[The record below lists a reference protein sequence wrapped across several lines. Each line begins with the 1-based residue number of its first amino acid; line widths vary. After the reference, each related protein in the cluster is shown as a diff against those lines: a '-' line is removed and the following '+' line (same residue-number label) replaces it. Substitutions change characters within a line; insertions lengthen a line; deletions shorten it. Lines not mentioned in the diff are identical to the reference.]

1 MTFQIRAI
9 SIYNENGEIRTVQFQ
24 MGSLNIITGDSRRGK
39 SAILTIVDYC
49 LGSDEF
55 VIRGA
60 ALRNFVHVFALT
72 IVKDDEQLFVA
83 RPAPVGKAATNTT
96 FCVISQER
104 GAPPPDYANL
114 TFSMPLDIAK
124 KVLSRFTGIDPSVQL
139 PVARSPRQL
148 SPSVRHG
155 LFFCLQEQNE
165 VANQDLLFHGQM
177 DDYHRPAL
185 RAMLPYFLGA
195 VDPERAQL
203 EHRLKLLR
211 RQLTEQ
217 QQRLEAAQPFQHPSG
232 TAAGLHEE
240 AVEANLLGPVAD
252 GHRLSRDE
260 IVNRLRQAV
269 ETAVPEREPPAG
281 EDPLSALSATRR
293 DLRQAYSQ
301 TRVRISN
308 LKTIAMEKD
317 DFLGQ
322 VREQHARLATL
333 GLLRRSDPEMPTHDE
348 LCPVCGSRAPDSGE
362 ATQIMRRD
370 LERLDA
376 EIATIGDATPD
387 INARIAEEEN
397 TLTDLRAALAR
408 NQEEIEV
415 LGAGQRAAAQDDPL
429 HRAAVVRGRISLFLD
444 TMARNTQAPVED
456 RRLELATEIAS
467 LEEQLG
473 STVQEDLLSSF
484 LSLVN
489 QKIQAK
495 AVALELEH
503 HDEPI
508 RLDPRALTLIADT
521 RRGPV
526 KMPEMGSGHNY
537 LGYHIATMLSLHEWF
552 NEIGSP
558 VPRFLILDQPSQA
571 GFPDETRD
579 GGFGSARATLLN
591 LYETIQSSVESLAG
605 AFQVIVLEHADL
617 DDEPFRSA
625 VRARWRRSNGEAL
638 VPEHWITYDADE

>member
-9 SIYNENGEIRTVQFQ
+9 SIYNRDGEIRTVPFQ
-24 MGSLNIITGDSRRGK
+24 TGSLNIITGDSRRGK

-49 LGSDEF
+49 LGSDDF

-72 IVKDDEQLFVA
+72 IVKGDEQLFVA
-83 RPAPVGKAATNTT
+83 RPAPVGKAATNSTL
-96 FCVISQER
+96 CVISQAHE
-104 GAPPPDYANL
+104 APPPDYTNL
-114 TFSMPLDIAK
+114 TFSMPLDVAK
-124 KVLSRFTGIDPSVQL
+124 KVLSKFTGIDPSVQL

-177 DDYHRPAL
+177 DDFHRPAL

-203 EHRLKLLR
+203 EHRLRLLR

-217 QQRLEAAQPFQHPSG
+217 QERLAAARPFQHASG
-232 TAAGLHEE
+232 TAAGLHGE
-240 AVEANLLGPVAD
+240 AVEVNLLTPAPAG
-252 GHRLSRDE
+252 RLLSNDE
-260 IVNRLRQAV
+260 IVDRLRQAV
-269 ETAVPEREPPAG
+269 ETTVPDVEPSAG
-281 EDPLSALSATRR
+281 EDPLSALNATRR

-308 LKTIAMEKD
+308 LKTIAREKD

-333 GLLRRSDPEMPTHDE
+333 GLLRRAHLETTPQDE
-348 LCPVCGSRAPDSGE
+348 LCPVCGSHASDAGQV
-362 ATQIMRRD
+362 AQTMRRD

-376 EIATIGDATPD
+376 EMSAMGEATPD
-387 INARIAEEEN
+387 INARIAEEEDA
-397 TLTDLRAALAR
+397 LADLRSALAR

-415 LGAGQRAAAQDDPL
+415 LSAGQRAAAQDDPQ
-429 HRAAVVRGRISLFLD
+429 HRAAVVQGRISLFLD
-444 TMARNTQAPVED
+444 TMARHAQAPVED
-456 RRLELATEIAS
+456 RREELAMEIAA

-473 STVQEDLLSSF
+473 NSAQEDLLSSY

-489 QKIQAK
+489 QKIQSK

-503 HDEPI
+503 HGDPI

-552 NEIGSP
+552 NEIHSP

-571 GFPDETRD
+571 GFPDETRG

-591 LYETIQSSVESLAG
+591 LYETIHLSIESLAG

-638 VPEHWITYDADE
+638 VPEHWITYDSDE